1 MNSSLSPGSNFL
13 KRNKHAL
20 LFVVV
25 VAALSLSCQPAKQ
38 KSAST
43 NTFMLDTVIN
53 GKKLMIK
60 DTTVY
65 SPEFIRQLKQAASV
79 NESIKLTGDSIVV
92 SSKMFNGKKDT
103 VVTFADLIPTVL
115 KLNELYRFT
124 SSDSSRN
131 YTLTLKRNNFTN
143 IEYLLE
149 LDGKAIQQGTALL
162 QSSFYLAKEVS
173 DDENGEQ
180 LFLDQYIYNGAHWAV
195 LKVETR
201 EGKTAI
207 FESTDDEV
215 KKLGEIPLLQR
226 N

>member
-1 MNSSLSPGSNFL
+1 MNPSLTPRSNFL

-25 VAALSLSCQPAKQ
+25 MVALSLSCQTAKQ
-38 KSAST
+38 KTAGT
-43 NTFMLDTVIN
+43 NTFMLDTLID

-79 NESIKLTGDSIVV
+79 NESIKLIGDSVWV
-92 SSKMFNGKKDT
+92 SSKIFNGKKDT
-103 VVTFADLIPTVL
+103 VVTFIDLIPKVL

-124 SSDSSRN
+124 SSDPN
-131 YTLTLKRNNFTN
+131 HNFTLTLKRNNFTD

-149 LDGKAIQQGTALL
+149 LDGKVLQQGTAML
-162 QSSFYLAKEVS
+162 QSTFYLGKEVA
-173 DDENGEQ
+173 DNGRI
-180 LFLDQYIYNGAHWAV
+180 FLDQYIDNGTRWAAI
-195 LKVETR
+195 KVETSQ
-201 EGKTAI
+201 GKTILFKSA
-207 FESTDDEV
+207 DEAV